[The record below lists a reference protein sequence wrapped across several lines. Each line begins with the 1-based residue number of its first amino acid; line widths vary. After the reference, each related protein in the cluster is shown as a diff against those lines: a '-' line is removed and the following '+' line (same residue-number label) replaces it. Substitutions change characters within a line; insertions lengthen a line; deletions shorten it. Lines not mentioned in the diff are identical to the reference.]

1 MDNSQ
6 QYELLDFG
14 GGRKLER
21 FGTAVIDR
29 PDVAAMEATPRDPRR
44 WHQATARFE
53 LSDEKSNAT
62 RGGWIVRGELSAP
75 WTCEIDALCFQ
86 LKLTDFGHLG
96 LFPEQQTSWKWVQE
110 QVQASAGRGDSS
122 SREIKV
128 LNLFA
133 HTGGSTLAA
142 AAAGAQVAHVDSAAN
157 VVAWARKNAAQSN
170 LENAPI
176 RWLAEDA
183 LKFARRELKRGKRY
197 SGIILDPP
205 GYGHGPAGEV
215 WRIDEQLPEL
225 LSICRQLLTKD
236 SRFALLTCHAPEYDG
251 NRLAELLGEAGIT
264 EKAGA
269 ECGDLFLS
277 TADGRRLPAGTF
289 ARIST
294 A

>member
-1 MDNSQ
+1 MDHSRQ
-6 QYELLDFG
+6 HELLDFG
-14 GGRKLER
+14 GGRKLEQ
-21 FGTAVIDR
+21 FGTAIVDR
-29 PDVAAMEATPRDPRR
+29 PDVAAMRATPRDPPR
-44 WHQATARFE
+44 WHHATARFE
-53 LSDEKSNAT
+53 LSDEKSNTT
-62 RGGWIVRGELSAP
+62 RGGWIVRDELPTP
-75 WTCEIDALCFQ
+75 WICEIDALCFQ
-86 LKLTDFGHLG
+86 LKLTDFGHVG
-96 LFPEQQTSWKWVQE
+96 VFPEQQTSSKWVAE
-110 QVQASAGRGDSS
+110 QVQASSRGDSS

-142 AAAGAQVAHVDSAAN
+142 AAAKAQVAHVDSAAN

-170 LENAPI
+170 LEHAPI

-197 SGIILDPP
+197 NGIILDPP

-225 LSICRQLLTKD
+225 LSICRQLLTED

-264 EKAGA
+264 GKANA
-269 ECGDLFLS
+269 ECGELFLS

-289 ARIST
+289 ARVS
-294 A
+294 AV

>member
-1 MDNSQ
+1 MDHSCQ
-6 QYELLDFG
+6 HELLDFG

-21 FGTAVIDR
+21 FGSAIVDR
-29 PDVAAMEATPRDPRR
+29 PDITAMQASPRDPPR

-53 LSDEKSNAT
+53 LRDEKSNTT
-62 RGGWIVRGELSAP
+62 RGGWIVRGELPAP

-86 LKLTDFGHLG
+86 LKLTDFGHVG
-96 LFPEQQTSWKWVQE
+96 LFPEQQTSWKWVQK
-110 QVQASAGRGDSS
+110 QVQAFAGRGDSS
-122 SREIKV
+122 SREINV

-133 HTGGSTLAA
+133 HTGGITLAA

-157 VVAWARKNAAQSN
+157 IVTWARKNAAQSS

-197 SGIILDPP
+197 HGVILDPP

-225 LSICRQLLTKD
+225 LSICRLLLAED
-236 SRFALLTCHAPEYDG
+236 SRFALLTCHALEYDG
-251 NRLAELLGEAGIT
+251 NRLAELLVEAGIT
-264 EKAGA
+264 GTANA
-269 ECGDLFLS
+269 ECGALFLS
-277 TADGRRLPAGTF
+277 TADGRRIPAGTF